1 MTEPLL
7 IEKQDQITVWRVD
20 RPDARN
26 AINDAMA
33 SALERALSDAEN
45 DLALRALVL
54 TGTGNAAF
62 ISGADLKFLRSA
74 PASERAAMDARVL
87 DLMVRLEQL
96 PIPVIAAL
104 NGPVVGGGMEIALA
118 CDMRIAEPHVTMTF
132 KHAAMGVTPGWGGF
146 ARLAATV
153 GRSTAARLL
162 LTALPLPVE
171 HALRVGL
178 VDEVAPAGTAFER
191 ALEIARAVTLTSPG
205 TVREL
210 KRLLHIAYRGE
221 LSLAEEQR
229 VFLASTKSADHSEA
243 LGAFFEK
250 RSPRFQPR

>member
-1 MTEPLL
+1 MKEPLL
-7 IEKQDQITVWRVD
+7 IEKHDRITVWRVD

-26 AINDAMA
+26 AINDEMA
-33 SALERALSDAEN
+33 TAFERALSAAEE
-45 DLALRALVL
+45 DRELRALVL
-54 TGTGNAAF
+54 TGAGSAAF
-62 ISGADLKFLRSA
+62 ISGADLKFLRAA

-87 DLMVRLEQL
+87 DLMGRLEQL

-118 CDMRIAEPHVTMTF
+118 CDMRIGEPHVTMTF

-162 LTALPLPVE
+162 FTALPLSVE
-171 HALRVGL
+171 DALRVGL
-178 VDEVAPAGTAFER
+178 VDEIAPAEGALER
-191 ALEIARAVTLTSPG
+191 ALELARAITLTSPG
-205 TVREL
+205 TLREL

-229 VFLASTKSADHSEA
+229 VFLASTKSADHHEA
-243 LGAFFEK
+243 LSAFFEK
-250 RSPRFQPR
+250 RAPKFQPR